1 MPIHTK
7 TLLTQRRK
15 AEWKGAYSP
24 QHYLQISIS
33 GSDSSTSS
41 TLGSLPKSLFRAI
54 TLFVP
59 RICML
64 DSLSRGGG
72 TARPGAQG
80 FNHAPDLRDSIL
92 HAIHTR
98 FGENLNNLLLKVG
111 VPAPDNWTP
120 TELAAQVID
129 AEGNALY
136 AFEASLREFVNPS
149 GKAVELSRAG
159 EGDAFLEGA
168 NPKFHFEFRTSTSCC
183 SWCFTISIGNE
194 RRSGGTCGT
203 TYWITPVRH
212 EAADAESAPMPLAM
226 PCLVPRHGG
235 GSVARHKHRAKGR
248 LSNSSE
254 PPYLTTT

>member
-7 TLLTQRRK
+7 TLFTQRRK

-41 TLGSLPKSLFRAI
+41 TLGSLPKSFFRAI
-54 TLFVP
+54 TLSVP
-59 RICML
+59 RICAL

-80 FNHAPDLRDSIL
+80 FNHAPDPRDSIL

-98 FGENLNNLLLKVG
+98 FGENLNNLLSKVG

-149 GKAVELSRAG
+149 GSQ
-159 EGDAFLEGA
+159 
-168 NPKFHFEFRTSTSCC
+168 
-183 SWCFTISIGNE
+183 
-194 RRSGGTCGT
+194 
-203 TYWITPVRH
+203 
-212 EAADAESAPMPLAM
+212 PL
-226 PCLVPRHGG
+226 L
-235 GSVARHKHRAKGR
+235 
-248 LSNSSE
+248 
-254 PPYLTTT
+254 YLCD